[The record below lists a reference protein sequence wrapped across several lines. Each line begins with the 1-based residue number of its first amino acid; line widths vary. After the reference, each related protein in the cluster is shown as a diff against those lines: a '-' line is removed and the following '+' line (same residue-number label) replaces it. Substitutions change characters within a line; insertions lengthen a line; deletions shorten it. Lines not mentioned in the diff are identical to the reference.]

1 MPMVMIHL
9 IEGRDGER
17 KRRLIREVTD
27 AVVRALDAPEATVR
41 VILNEVPA
49 SHWGIGGI
57 SKAERDG

>member
-1 MPMVMIHL
+1 MPIVTINL
-9 IEGRDGER
+9 IEGRDAER

-27 AVVRALDAPEATVR
+27 AVVRSLDAPVATVR

-49 SHWGIGGI
+49 SHWGIGGV

>member
-1 MPMVMIHL
+1 MPMVTIHL
-9 IEGRDGER
+9 IEGRESER

-27 AVVRALDAPEATVR
+27 AVVRSLDAPEATVR

-49 SHWGIGGI
+49 SHWGIGGV